1 MQKYYN
7 IIMETTAYFIDPD
20 IDYLEWSYHKLHPN
34 ILLEQSRNS
43 IIEWANK
50 FKYRLVTNFDEIPK
64 CAHYYEFDLANPI
77 YSQTFTLSH
86 KKVEGKD
93 EKKIEYWGDDR
104 MRMNRYLYVITDK
117 DLDTNICIKEMFL
130 SQQN

>member
-1 MQKYYN
+1 
-7 IIMETTAYFIDPD
+7 MEPTAHFIDPD

-34 ILLEQSRNS
+34 ILLEQSRNA

-50 FKYRLVTNFDEIPK
+50 FKHNLVTNFDDISK
-64 CAHYYEFDLANPI
+64 NASYYEFDLNSKM

-93 EKKIEYWGDDR
+93 EKRIEYWGDDTIH
-104 MRMNRYLYVITDK
+104 MNRYLYVVTDK
-117 DLDTNICIKEMFL
+117 DLDSEIFFNEMCPL
-130 SQQN
+130 QQN